1 MTESGGVRDVI
12 GDVDAG
18 AGLVER
24 TLGTVIYQEEIGRLH
39 MIKWEGPGVVVSEGR
54 PSWSFAM
61 KAVNCKRIFTLAK
74 FRSAKDKEEFKVTGL
89 SETLVGSVEE
99 LCKSAAEY
107 DKLLV
112 FCQGSEE
119 FAES

>member
-1 MTESGGVRDVI
+1 MTESGGERDVF
-12 GDVDAG
+12 GDVEAG

-24 TLGTVIYQEEIGRLH
+24 TLGTVNYQEEIGRLH
-39 MIKWEGPGVVVSEGR
+39 MIKWEGPGIVVSEGW
-54 PSWSFAM
+54 PSWSFVL
-61 KAVNCKRIFTLAK
+61 KAANCKRIFTLAK
-74 FRSAKDKEEFKVTGL
+74 FRSAKVKEEFKATGL
-89 SETLVGSVEE
+89 GETLVGSVEE

-112 FCQGSEE
+112 FCQGLEE